1 MVQLAAE
8 SAAER
13 DAWLAALGA
22 ARQRRAVFGA
32 PLDDVVARAGSPS
45 GAPPLDGGA
54 ATRARAQGQARR
66 EEGRCRDRRLPGR
79 VKGRLLRAEKAAMIS
94 IMQDRSI
101 MISIMQDRL
110 ADHDHRRRAEYT

>member
-45 GAPPLDGGA
+45 GAPLSMQAPR
-54 ATRARAQGQARR
+54 RAHRR
-66 EEGRCRDRRLPGR
+66 RDRRVERRG
-79 VKGRLLRAEKAAMIS
+79 GAGTGAYRAG
-94 IMQDRSI
+94 
-101 MISIMQDRL
+101 
-110 ADHDHRRRAEYT
+110 